1 MKRSRSAC
9 LNRYVRQG
17 DRLKSAPV
25 SRLRS
30 YLIMAMWVLT
40 SARPSLAEAIK
51 LHPDNPHYFLFRG
64 RPTVLITS
72 GEHYG
77 AVLNR
82 DFDYIT
88 YLNELQS
95 KGLNLTRTFSGGPYR
110 EIPASFNIAKNT
122 LAPAPN
128 RFSCVWAK
136 SSTPGYAAG
145 GNKFDLQV
153 WNEAHLARLKDFVAQ
168 AGKRGVVVEMNLFT
182 PYYNEELWNVSPL
195 KETNNV
201 NAIGNVASVEALTL
215 KNPALLAVEDAM
227 VRKIVT
233 ELNDF
238 DNVYYEVCN
247 EPYFGGVTQEWQ
259 DHITSTIV
267 ETEALLSSRHLISHN
282 IANGSTK
289 IVNPKSAVS
298 IFNFHYSR
306 PPESV
311 GLNYGLKTVI
321 GLNETGF
328 DGPADVTYRIQGWEF
343 ILAGGGLYN
352 NLDYSFTVDHP
363 DGTFVPPESTPGG
376 GSPAL
381 RSQLKIL
388 KEFIHGFNF
397 VKMAPND
404 VVIKG
409 GLPSG
414 AMARALVEAGKAYA
428 IYIHH
433 GTPGYSHNASPPQSA
448 RSPYAV
454 QTGKQQLTLR
464 LDIPRGGYRAEWVNT
479 KTGHIDKAENFNHP
493 GGNKTLVSPTYSEDI
508 ALRVRQATPAN

>member
-1 MKRSRSAC
+1 MAVWILAVARSS
-9 LNRYVRQG
+9 
-17 DRLKSAPV
+17 PV
-25 SRLRS
+25 
-30 YLIMAMWVLT
+30 
-40 SARPSLAEAIK
+40 AEAIK

-128 RFSCVWAK
+128 RFSCVWAE

-145 GNKFDLQV
+145 GNKFDLTI

-168 AGKRGVVVEMNLFT
+168 AGKRGIVVEMNLFT
-182 PYYNEELWNVSPL
+182 P
-195 KETNNV
+195 
-201 NAIGNVASVEALTL
+201 
-215 KNPALLAVEDAM
+215 
-227 VRKIVT
+227 
-233 ELNDF
+233 
-238 DNVYYEVCN
+238 
-247 EPYFGGVTQEWQ
+247 
-259 DHITSTIV
+259 
-267 ETEALLSSRHLISHN
+267 
-282 IANGSTK
+282 
-289 IVNPKSAVS
+289 
-298 IFNFHYSR
+298 
-306 PPESV
+306 
-311 GLNYGLKTVI
+311 
-321 GLNETGF
+321 
-328 DGPADVTYRIQGWEF
+328 YRIQGWEF

-508 ALRVRQATPAN
+508 ALRVKEVAPGN